1 MKHHWDKERP
11 ISGWLPGGY
20 SARNKGK
27 VSRTHRPVLNKDK
40 CSRCGL
46 CWIYCP
52 EGCIARGEVFTV
64 DYDFCKGC
72 GVCAT
77 ECPKESITMV
87 RENQE

>member
-1 MKHHWDKERP
+1 MAY
-11 ISGWLPGGY
+11 GY
-20 SARNKGK
+20 ILSRQEFQAIALHDCDITTYSREMLARLCY
-27 VSRTHRPVLNKDK
+27 PVVNPSL
-40 CSRCGL
+40 
-46 CWIYCP
+46 
-52 EGCIARGEVFTV
+52 